1 MRSGMP
7 RKILAAITLAA
18 IAVAL
23 TGCFSRSERS
33 CHQPQAYAAAED
45 LPPLRIP
52 PGLET
57 PDTRNALRVPELN
70 EPEPPRRRG
79 ADPCLDTPP
88 SFTTAKQ
95 TNPIAAD

>member
-1 MRSGMP
+1 MNRTVLTAVAVA
-7 RKILAAITLAA
+7 LAALT
-18 IAVAL
+18 L
-23 TGCFSRSERS
+23 TGCFSRSERA

-79 ADPCLDTPP
+79 TDPCLDTPP
-88 SFTTAKQ
+88 SFTTAKD
-95 TNPIAAD
+95 TNPTAAN